1 MSGNF
6 EDYLENNP
14 LKPKIEDAE
23 QFNDRV
29 NLFIKKISEL
39 SQENEDFME
48 KNDISGAIAANAF
61 MIISLGLLIDIGVNN
76 KHMAKMVADE
86 INRLRERYKNHKNES
101 QS

>member
-14 LKPKIEDAE
+14 AKTTVKDAE

-29 NLFIKKISEL
+29 NLLIKKISKW
-39 SQENEDFME
+39 SQENENFME
-48 KNDISGAIAANAF
+48 KNDISAAIAANAF
-61 MIISLGLLIDIGVNN
+61 MIISLGLLIEMGVNN
-76 KHMAKMVADE
+76 KHMAKIVANE
-86 INRLRERYKNHKNES
+86 INRLRNRFEDHKNES